1 MAQQT
6 INVGAAPNDGT
17 GTPLRTAFQ
26 YTNSNFTELYTATGP
41 SGNNIVVPGS
51 ATITGDLTVDTST
64 LKVDS
69 ANNRVGIGTATP
81 GNTLH
86 VIGGNA
92 GQLLLDNGNQ
102 QYTQLL
108 FQRNSALN
116 TGGDILID
124 GTASTFNFRT
134 LAANMPFVWQLIAS
148 AGSPTTAMTLNSTG
162 NLVLKGGT
170 AAANGVGVTFPATQV
185 ASSDANTLDDY
196 EEGTF
201 TVGIAFGGASVGV
214 VYAQQIGIYTKVG
227 RIVHFSGRVDLSN
240 KGSSTGEATITGLPF
255 NASLGAASVGYQLSA
270 APSGAQVMLTL
281 SGTVIT
287 VRYATGTTT
296 AESTDANF
304 ANNSIIIFGGTY
316 AV

>member
-1 MAQQT
+1 MATSAYFNRFHISNDTGINFIGYGPSYGGGT
-6 INVGAAPNDGT
+6 ILGLGAGSNSIFSDAAAPFGIATTVNQ
-17 GTPLRTAFQ
+17 PLVFGI
-26 YTNSNFTELYTATGP
+26 N
-41 SGNNIVVPGS
+41 GS
-51 ATITGDLTVDTST
+51 
-64 LKVDS
+64 
-69 ANNRVGIGTATP
+69 
-81 GNTLH
+81 
-86 VIGGNA
+86 
-92 GQLLLDNGNQ
+92 
-102 QYTQLL
+102 
-108 FQRNSALN
+108 
-116 TGGDILID
+116 
-124 GTASTFNFRT
+124 
-134 LAANMPFVWQLIAS
+134 
-148 AGSPTTAMTLNSTG
+148 TAMTLNASG
-162 NLVLKGGT
+162 NLVFPSAKGIDFSAVTGGT
-170 AAANGVGVTFPATQV
+170 GTATGNV
-185 ASSDANTLDDY
+185 LNDY

-304 ANNSIIIFGGTY
+304 ANNSIIIYGGTY
-316 AV
+316 AI